1 MFRLKIGQVLEPLK
15 QFHSDINLLLFSIM
29 VSVSCQITL
38 ESKCKLTELG
48 NYQKSLTD
56 ITICLQSD
64 SWSFNSINKV
74 IEPGVLPKEG

>member
-1 MFRLKIGQVLEPLK
+1 
-15 QFHSDINLLLFSIM
+15 M

-56 ITICLQSD
+56 ITIHLQSN
-64 SWSFNSINKV
+64 SRSFNSINKV
-74 IEPGVLPKEG
+74 IKPDVLLPEG